1 MARSGWSGTISFGLV
16 GVPVALFTATDEH
29 QPSFHQFAAGGT
41 DRIRYK
47 RVNERTGDEVDFADL
62 VQGVEVGDGQFVM
75 VTDDELEQIAPGR
88 SRSLEISAFVDLDT
102 IDPIY
107 FNKAYYIG
115 PAAQENT
122 KTYALLREAMAAS
135 NRAGIATFLMH
146 GKEYLAAI
154 RASGDTMVL
163 ETLFFADEVRDPK
176 KVLGDLSGASA
187 FGKGELD
194 RANQLIKSMDDQ
206 WDPGRYKDVHTD
218 RVKTL
223 IEAKRKGEQV
233 EDAEDAPA
241 STNVVDLLEALRR
254 SVESAR
260 AGAKKPSP
268 ARKAAKKSSAKT
280 PAKKAPARKAPARN
294 AEARKA
300 APAKETTSARKSTRR
315 AS

>member
-1 MARSGWSGTISFGLV
+1 MARSVWSGTISFGLV
-16 GVPVALFTATDEH
+16 NVPVALFTATDEH

-107 FNKAYYIG
+107 FNNAYYTG
-115 PAAQENT
+115 PAAQENK
-122 KTYALLREAMAAS
+122 KTYALLREAMTAS
-135 NRAGIATFLMH
+135 NRAGTATFVMH
-146 GKEYLAAI
+146 GKEHLAAI
-154 RASGDTMVL
+154 RPSRHTLVL

-176 KVLGDLSGASA
+176 KVLGDLSGGSA
-187 FGKGELD
+187 FGKSELD
-194 RANQLIKSMDDQ
+194 MAVQLIKSMDDQ
-206 WDPGRYKDVHTD
+206 WDPGRYKDVYTD
-218 RVKTL
+218 RVKEL
-223 IEAKRKGEQV
+223 IEAKRKGEAV
-233 EDAEDAPA
+233 EVAEDAPA

-260 AGAKKPSP
+260 AGAKKPAP
-268 ARKAAKKSSAKT
+268 ATEAAKKSPAKT
-280 PAKKAPARKAPARN
+280 PSKKASARKAG
-294 AEARKA
+294 ARKA
-300 APAKETTSARKSTRR
+300 APAKKTTSARKSTRR